1 VGRLRAVVALTK
13 EQTKSMILLG
23 DSPVDLSSLRTYDE
37 LISLLND
44 HPALAAARDAFLARQ
59 PQAVGAT
66 ASVCVVFQ
74 GERATIFD
82 SQFDW
87 IASGEATTCHI
98 VLLRSS
104 SRRVTSLSH
113 LDGRGDVDVGSIVCM
128 VRDLFR
134 PRIADV
140 ESAAL
145 ADAELS
151 EVFVA
156 SVADETIDV
165 MIVGGYC
172 DERRLSEEISVTVLR
187 ALHELPFR
195 FRVGL
200 YCCSDGNS
208 TTVPAAEHPYRF
220 PGAGDADLICLPR
233 AVALAFCPETGVACP
248 FVPELPSGSVV
259 PLETLRR
266 AAIFAG
272 ARAHGR
278 TAHALQVFDRF
289 RGLFCIPPLAF
300 RPRQRAQPPSDHY
313 IRFNMSTSP
322 LAEAPTFEAH
332 VRESLAYLAA
342 NPDWRT
348 AFPSLRSRLFTTT
361 GVEIETE

>member
-1 VGRLRAVVALTK
+1 
-13 EQTKSMILLG
+13 MILLG
-23 DSPVDLSSLRTYDE
+23 DSPLDLSALHTYDE
-37 LISLLND
+37 LIRLLND
-44 HPALAAARDAFLARQ
+44 HAALAAARDAFLARQ
-59 PQAVGAT
+59 PPPPPSGAT

-87 IASGEATTCHI
+87 IASDEATTCHI
-98 VLLRSS
+98 LLLRSA

-134 PRIADV
+134 PRLADV
-140 ESAAL
+140 ECDAL

-151 EVFVA
+151 DSFVA

-172 DERRLSEEISVTVLR
+172 DERSLSEEISVTVLR

-208 TTVPAAEHPYRF
+208 RRVPAAEHPYRF
-220 PGAGDADLICLPR
+220 PGAGDADVICLPR
-233 AVALAFCPETGVACP
+233 AVALSFCPATGVACP
-248 FVPELPSGSVV
+248 FVPDLPTGSVV
-259 PLETLRR
+259 PLATLRR

-272 ARAHGR
+272 ARAQGR
-278 TAHALQVFDRF
+278 TEHALQIFDRF

-300 RPRQRAQPPSDHY
+300 KPRQRAHAPPSDHF

-348 AFPSLRSRLFTTT
+348 AFPGLRSRLFTTT
-361 GVEIETE
+361 GVEIASE